1 MVTQGIASTEGLRA
15 SSTASQHLR
24 YFKMMTYG
32 CCLLFSAEWW
42 SSLRE
47 TPIWLTI
54 KQVDGENWVIASDAK
69 QKLQN
74 LAVEEPPR
82 LFEIKD
88 QIVIPLYPKTGCER
102 QDVVAD
108 LVQQIHEIINLLAP
122 KNTHI

>member
-1 MVTQGIASTEGLRA
+1 MCDIIPGKVLWFRA
-15 SSTASQHLR
+15 MR
-24 YFKMMTYG
+24 YRFLELKIPDNG
-32 CCLLFSAEWW
+32 KS
-42 SSLRE
+42 
-47 TPIWLTI
+47 
-54 KQVDGENWVIASDAK
+54 KNGENWVIASDAK